1 MIKTVFVDIDNT
13 ILDFNK
19 CALQSMTEGLHDVG
33 LQYKDGLFE
42 IFKTI
47 NDRLWLDIE
56 KGIIDINYLMLH
68 RWNMVFEKA
77 GIEFD
82 GVRFEELFRKGLR
95 ESHEEVD
102 GAGELLKYLSGKY
115 TVCAASNGPYEQQ
128 VKRLTDARLAHYID
142 HMFISEEIGYKKPN
156 PNFFA
161 VCFDRL
167 GNTLPSES
175 MMIGDSLTA
184 DIGGAG
190 SYGMKTCWF
199 DHGKTGDLMGA
210 SPDYSVTN
218 LSDIEKIL

>member
-19 CALQSMTEGLHDVG
+19 CALQSMTEALNTVG
-33 LQYKDGLFE
+33 LQYKDGLFD
-42 IFKTI
+42 IFKLI

-68 RWNMVFEKA
+68 RWNMIFEKA
-77 GIEFD
+77 GIAFD
-82 GVRFEELFRKGLR
+82 GVRFEGLFRNGLR

-128 VKRLTDARLAHYID
+128 VKRLTDAGFDGYID
-142 HMFISEEIGYKKPN
+142 HMFISGEIGYKKPN
-156 PNFFA
+156 PNFFE

-167 GNTLPSES
+167 GNALPRES

-190 SYGMKTCWF
+190 NYGMKTCWF
-199 DHGKTGDLMGA
+199 DHGKTGDLMGV
-210 SPDYSVTN
+210 SPNYSVEN
-218 LSDIEKIL
+218 LLDIKKFL